1 MNEQAPRINAPLLE
15 RFQGRVVRIVGKVL
29 ELHGE
34 TATIDS
40 HGTIVAH
47 LDRDSHLAVGHA
59 AELVGKIQQDLSV
72 KVLNSTDFGTNIDFK
87 VYDSLVE
94 VNHMYKEIFY
104 DS

>member
-40 HGTIVAH
+40 HGTMIAH
-47 LDRDSHLAVGHA
+47 LDRVC
-59 AELVGKIQQDLSV
+59 I
-72 KVLNSTDFGTNIDFK
+72 
-87 VYDSLVE
+87 
-94 VNHMYKEIFY
+94 
-104 DS
+104 